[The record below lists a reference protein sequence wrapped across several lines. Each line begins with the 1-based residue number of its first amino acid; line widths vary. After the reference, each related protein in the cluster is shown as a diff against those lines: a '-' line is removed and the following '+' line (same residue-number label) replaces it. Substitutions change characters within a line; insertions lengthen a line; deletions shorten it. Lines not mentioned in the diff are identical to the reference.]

1 MHAWGEAEKMP
12 IERAFEIGILSVGEL
27 FLDASQT

>member
-1 MHAWGEAEKMP
+1 MHTWGEAEKMP

-27 FLDASQT
+27 NDIVH